1 MDIQFISWNES
12 QTQVIHA
19 LSMIISY
26 LQRSNGLWY
35 PTLVLLSQMRIH
47 LSLSVAMVTIETVGF
62 KPRGSFI
69 LETNCPLPV

>member
-1 MDIQFISWNES
+1 MDIKFISWNES

-26 LQRSNGLWY
+26 LQRSNGLW
-35 PTLVLLSQMRIH
+35 SQMRIL

-62 KPRGSFI
+62 KPRGSLI
-69 LETNCPLPV
+69 LDMNFPLPV